1 MQVDKAISTPPTT
14 TTSRPT
20 LPLPLTLSLSWSAG
34 YAFLLFRDELAV
46 HRLIKSCLTEEGKL
60 FMFVSS
66 VTQSHKKVVICMH
79 RIVVM

>member
-1 MQVDKAISTPPTT
+1 MQDDKAISIPPT
-14 TTSRPT
+14 S
-20 LPLPLTLSLSWSAG
+20 LPPSLPPSLPSSWSAG

-79 RIVVM
+79 CIVVM